1 MLMTSAFVREYC
13 RRPYGLRNRRQFFL
27 RRIKNV
33 FAQYRAHVRLRI
45 AVFCRIG
52 KDIPKATVQAA
63 IGGVPLAMGLSCGD
77 TVLAVAVVAILFTAP
92 LGAFAI
98 DLIVKKT
105 SLFKKGKTSESDTG
119 TGCESS
125 EKIKETY
132 NEVLPDCDNDSY
144 KDMEKNVNK

>member
-1 MLMTSAFVREYC
+1 
-13 RRPYGLRNRRQFFL
+13 
-27 RRIKNV
+27 
-33 FAQYRAHVRLRI
+33 
-45 AVFCRIG
+45 
-52 KDIPKATVQAA
+52 
-63 IGGVPLAMGLSCGD
+63 MGLACGD

-105 SLFKKGKTSESDTG
+105 SLFKKEKTSESDTG
-119 TGCESS
+119 TGCGSS